1 MPLPNKQDY
10 RDYVVLGFVSGII
23 SAATVFLFMY
33 PSAQDFGI
41 WSGVVSATYGAYHWL
56 CVSDDKRTD
65 AGNVSGALPS
75 GLSGELFKEPHN
87 WLGDKYVHHD
97 P

>member
-1 MPLPNKQDY
+1 MPSPNKQDY
-10 RDYVVLGFVSGII
+10 RDYVVLGLVTGIVA
-23 SAATVFLFMY
+23 AATVFLFLF
-33 PSAQDFGI
+33 PSSQTFGI

-65 AGNVSGALPS
+65 AGNVTAVLPNT
-75 GLSGELFKEPHN
+75 LSDVFQTHDWKE
-87 WLGDKYVHHD
+87 DKYVRHD